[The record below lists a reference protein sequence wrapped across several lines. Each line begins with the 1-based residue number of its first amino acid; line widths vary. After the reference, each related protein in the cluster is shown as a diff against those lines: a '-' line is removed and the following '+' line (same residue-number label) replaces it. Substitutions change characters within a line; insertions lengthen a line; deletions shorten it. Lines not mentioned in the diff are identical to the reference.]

1 MRKLRKHALF
11 LKMGIDFV
19 RKRPDS
25 ARIPVNE
32 PHSPRKVLRPPET
45 LPHTP
50 RWFPGLPEMSRTVAG
65 SFCDPPKPC
74 RKLRAG
80 FRGLPEMS
88 RMVAGSLR
96 ELRKQALFEL
106 FQIIT
111 VR

>member
-1 MRKLRKHALF
+1 
-11 LKMGIDFV
+11 MGIDFV

-25 ARIPVNE
+25 PRIPVNE

-65 SFCDPPKPC
+65 S
-74 RKLRAG
+74 
-80 FRGLPEMS
+80 
-88 RMVAGSLR
+88 LR